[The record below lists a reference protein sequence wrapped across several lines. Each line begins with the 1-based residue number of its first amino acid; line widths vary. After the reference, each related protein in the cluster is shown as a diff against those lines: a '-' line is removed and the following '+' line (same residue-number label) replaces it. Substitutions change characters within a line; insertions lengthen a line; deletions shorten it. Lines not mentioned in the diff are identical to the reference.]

1 MTKNSKLS
9 DIAKLA
15 GVSESTVSRALSG
28 SKLVNEKTSTRIKK
42 IAADLNFTVNTAAR
56 NLRLQKSNTIAIMLR
71 IDSSE
76 DQSASDPFILSL
88 LGVVADELREI
99 GYDLLLMSDE
109 CNDPLWV
116 KNLFDSKRAD
126 GLIIFGQ
133 GDNSYPSIHY
143 GDRPIVVWGETDNAA
158 PYPTVGTNN
167 FLGGRLA
174 TQHLL
179 AQGCKNIAFAGRLS
193 YETTARFEG
202 YKAALKE
209 AGLHYSQHLDVHFT
223 YADGHAVAASLAQHN
238 SFHYDGI
245 VAASDSI
252 ALGMMKALRAHDI
265 AVPDDVA
272 FVGYDDIA
280 VSEFTHP
287 SLTTIRQD
295 TTEGG
300 KRLVAMLKA
309 MMAGE
314 TVGPVVLATEL
325 VERESSLKKITNN

>member
-15 GVSESTVSRALSG
+15 HVSESTVSRALSG
-28 SKLVNEKTSTRIKK
+28 SQLVNEKTRARIKK
-42 IAADLNFTVNTAAR
+42 IAAELNFTVNTAAR

-71 IDSSE
+71 IDSTE

-88 LGVVADELREI
+88 MGVVADELRSI

-109 CNDPLWV
+109 CNEPLWV

-133 GDNSYPSIHY
+133 GDNSYPDIHY
-143 GDRPIVVWGETDNAA
+143 SDRPIVVWGERDEMA
-158 PYPTVGTNN
+158 PYPTVGTDN
-167 FLGGRLA
+167 FLGGKLA

-179 AQGCKNIAFAGRLS
+179 EQGCRNIAFAGRLS
-193 YETTARFEG
+193 YETGARFEG
-202 YKAALKE
+202 YKAALKA

-223 YADGHAVAASLAQHN
+223 YTDGHAVAESLAQQN

-252 ALGMMKALRAHDI
+252 ALGMIKALRARNI
-265 AVPDDVA
+265 GVPDDVA
-272 FVGYDDIA
+272 FVGYDDISVA
-280 VSEFTHP
+280 GFTHP
-287 SLTTIRQD
+287 SLSTIRQD
-295 TTEGG
+295 TQAGG
-300 KRLVAMLKA
+300 VKLVHMLKD

-314 TVGPVVLATEL
+314 KVSSVVLPTEL
-325 VERESSLKKITNN
+325 IVRESSHRSR